1 VQTGSNW
8 FAVTEKKLVRT
19 GAYSPNDIIPQEP
32 TTPVKM
38 KPTTPD
44 GSPRTLAIK
53 RTEVELEYMEEAA
66 RMNQA
71 IQEKEEELR
80 SAQCVG
86 SNEDSQGLLRIEG
99 ELKVL
104 KVS

>member
-1 VQTGSNW
+1 MISVP
-8 FAVTEKKLVRT
+8 R
-19 GAYSPNDIIPQEP
+19 EP
-32 TTPVKM
+32 ATPVKM
-38 KPTTPD
+38 KPTTPV

-66 RMNQA
+66 QMDQA

-86 SNEDSQGLLRIEG
+86 NNEGSQGLLRIEG

>member
-1 VQTGSNW
+1 MTKEPEATSVLGKANSLIRQMIS
-8 FAVTEKKLVRT
+8 V
-19 GAYSPNDIIPQEP
+19 PQEP
-32 TTPVKM
+32 ATPVKM
-38 KPTTPD
+38 NPTTSD

-99 ELKVL
+99 ELKAL

>member
-1 VQTGSNW
+1 
-8 FAVTEKKLVRT
+8 
-19 GAYSPNDIIPQEP
+19 
-32 TTPVKM
+32 
-38 KPTTPD
+38 
-44 GSPRTLAIK
+44 
-53 RTEVELEYMEEAA
+53 MEEAA

-99 ELKVL
+99 ELKAL